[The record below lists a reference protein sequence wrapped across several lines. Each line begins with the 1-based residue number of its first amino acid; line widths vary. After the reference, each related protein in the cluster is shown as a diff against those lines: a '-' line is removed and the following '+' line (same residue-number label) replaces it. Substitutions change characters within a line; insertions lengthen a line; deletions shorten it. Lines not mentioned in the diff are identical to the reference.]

1 MTIDE
6 AIKREKETGADFRR
20 RAEYFCTVENRKMSI
35 KYAEEH
41 EQIAKWLDELKC
53 YKDENLITV
62 HLSPD
67 SEEVEKWI
75 RNAREEAIE
84 EFYNEIKKEAKWG
97 MHEDSILPDRIVK
110 ISRAADIKEQLKEK
124 YLKGERT

>member
-6 AIKREKETGADFRR
+6 AIKREKETGAGFRR
-20 RAEYFCTVENRKMSI
+20 RAEYFCTVENRKISI

-41 EQIAKWLDELKC
+41 EQIAKWLDELKY
-53 YKDENLITV
+53 YKDENIITV

-75 RNAREEAIE
+75 QNAREETIE
-84 EFYNEIKKEAKWG
+84 EFYNEIKKEAKWA
-97 MHEDSILPDRIVK
+97 MDINSIIPAKIVEVSQV
-110 ISRAADIKEQLKEK
+110 IDIKGRLKKK
-124 YLKGERT
+124 YLKGAE

>member
-6 AIKREKETGADFRR
+6 AIKREKETVADFRS
-20 RAEYFCTVENRKMSI
+20 RAERFCAVENKKMCI

-62 HLSPD
+62 HLSPE

-84 EFYNEIKKEAKWG
+84 EFYNEIKKEAKWA
-97 MHEDSILPDRIVK
+97 MAINSIIPAKIVE
-110 ISRAADIKEQLKEK
+110 ISQVADIKEQLKEK

>member
-6 AIKREKETGADFRR
+6 AIKREKETVADFRS
-20 RAEYFCTVENRKMSI
+20 RAEYFCIVENRELSI
-35 KYAEEH
+35 KYH

-84 EFYNEIKKEAKWG
+84 EFYNEIKKEAKWA
-97 MHEDSILPDRIVK
+97 MDINSIIPDKIVEVSQV
-110 ISRAADIKEQLKEK
+110 IDIKGRLKKK

>member
-6 AIKREKETGADFRR
+6 AIKREKEIAADFRS
-20 RAEYFCTVENRKMSI
+20 RAEYFCTVEIRKLSI
-35 KYAEEH
+35 KNAEEH
-41 EQIAKWLDELKC
+41 EQIAKWLDELKY

-75 RNAREEAIE
+75 RNAREEAIK
-84 EFYNEIKKEAKWG
+84 EFYNEIKKEAKWA
-97 MHEDSILPDRIVK
+97 MAINSIIPAKIVE
-110 ISRAADIKEQLKEK
+110 ISQAADIKEQLKEK

>member
-6 AIKREKETGADFRR
+6 AIKREKEIEADFRSR
-20 RAEYFCTVENRKMSI
+20 PEYFCIVENRKQSI
-35 KYAEEH
+35 KYH

-84 EFYNEIKKEAKWG
+84 EFYDEIKKEAKWG

-124 YLKGERT
+124 YLKGERI